1 MGAEQVQKA
10 GHNMQD
16 AAASMKQAVDNME
29 GVLFRHERF
38 LDDWLQGYQ
47 AIVESQAKS
56 EASHVE

>member
-1 MGAEQVQKA
+1 
-10 GHNMQD
+10 MQD